1 MKKGIVARV
10 LVAVL
15 LVLAVVSTGFAADPK
30 YSKSSTF
37 GPMITGGV
45 TDEFLQMV
53 REDPDIKKGK
63 PLRLGK
69 DITDDDLKKVATLA
83 DVLTGVLIERND
95 TITDLSPLSSLSG
108 LTYMKLDGL
117 KGVKTLAPVGALV
130 KMKQLEIR
138 QVEYPDLDFLTGMND
153 LESLIFFMQPKQIED
168 ISPLKGKAKLK
179 TLRLYGGAGQDGI
192 SDISVLEELTE
203 LEDLSLYMTK
213 VEDLSPISGLTKL
226 KRLDLYGIPATDM
239 SPVENLT
246 ELRYI
251 WIYAT
256 KFEDYSPLA
265 NLTKLEEF
273 RAGISKLDTL
283 EYLESMPKLKIV
295 SMLREDIQ
303 DFSPLAKCPELTEVN
318 LEAVKGVI
326 DLSVFAEHKKLKNLF
341 VRNAEVKNAE
351 AIVALPRLE
360 WLILIDTKGI
370 ADVSIFKDLPK
381 LNRVSVK
388 EGQFPAEQVEALGK
402 KASVQK

>member
-1 MKKGIVARV
+1 MKKNVFARILIVMLLALA
-10 LVAVL
+10 LVSA
-15 LVLAVVSTGFAADPK
+15 GYAAEPQ
-30 YSKSSTF
+30 YTKSSTF
-37 GPMITGGV
+37 GPMIKGGV

-83 DVLTGVLIERND
+83 DVLTGVLIEWNS
-95 TITDLSPLSSLSG
+95 TITDLSPLSSLFG
-108 LTYMKLDGL
+108 LTYLKLDNL
-117 KGVKTLAPVGALV
+117 KGVKTLAPIGALV

-168 ISPLKGKAKLK
+168 ISPLKGKTKLK
-179 TLRLYGGAGQDGI
+179 TLRLYGGAGQEGI

-239 SPVENLT
+239 SPVESLT

-303 DFSPLAKCPELTEVN
+303 DFSPLAKCPNLTEVN

-370 ADVSIFKDLPK
+370 ADVSIFKNLPK

>member
-1 MKKGIVARV
+1 MKKNGYVRIF
-10 LVAVL
+10 VAVL
-15 LVLAVVSTGFAADPK
+15 LALAFVSAGWAAEPK
-30 YSKSSTF
+30 YAKSSTF

-108 LTYMKLDGL
+108 LTYLKLDSM
-117 KGVKTLAPVGALV
+117 KGVKTLAPIGALV
-130 KMKQLEIR
+130 KMKELEIR

-168 ISPLKGKAKLK
+168 ITPLKGKAKLK
-179 TLRLYGGAGQDGI
+179 TLRLYGGAGQEGI
-192 SDISVLEELTE
+192 KDISVLAELTE

-213 VEDLSPISGLTKL
+213 VEDLSPISGLVKM
-226 KRLDLYGIPATDM
+226 KRLDLYGIRATDM

-265 NLTKLEEF
+265 KLTKLEEF
-273 RAGISKLDTL
+273 RAGISQLDTL
-283 EYLESMPKLKIV
+283 EYLENMPKLKIV
-295 SMLREDIQ
+295 SMLREDIH
-303 DFSPLAKCPELTEVN
+303 DFSPLAKCPDLVEVN
-318 LEAVKGVI
+318 LEGVKGVI

-341 VRNAEVKNAE
+341 VRNTEVKNAE
-351 AIVALPRLE
+351 TIVALPRLE

-370 ADVSIFKDLPK
+370 PDVTIFKDLPK
-381 LNRVSVK
+381 LNRISVK
-388 EGQFPAEQVEALGK
+388 EGQFPAEQIEALGK